1 VVAPDCIPYALL
13 RSELNG
19 RVLLLPLDVEQG
31 NTTSIKVKRYI
42 EMHTPMRKSDTT
54 AYVADMALWR
64 KPNSAT
70 RRVCC

>member
-1 VVAPDCIPYALL
+1 
-13 RSELNG
+13 
-19 RVLLLPLDVEQG
+19 VLLLPLDVEQG